1 MYQRKLFQKTF
12 KIAIYLSKKFV
23 ISENAFS
30 QSTYTPYGINTLQ
43 MALYQRL

>member
-1 MYQRKLFQKTF
+1 MYQRKLFQKTL

-30 QSTYTPYGINTLQ
+30 QSTYTQYGIYASR